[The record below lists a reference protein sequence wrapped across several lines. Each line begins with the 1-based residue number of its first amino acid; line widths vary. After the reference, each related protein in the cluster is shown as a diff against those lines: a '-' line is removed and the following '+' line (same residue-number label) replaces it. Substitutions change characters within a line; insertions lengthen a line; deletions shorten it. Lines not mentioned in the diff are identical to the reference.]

1 MNGHRTEYTVE
12 RMCKVLGVSSSSYY
26 YWLKHPV
33 SINELKP
40 QELLLQIKQIYQQSR
55 CCYGS
60 PRITMGLKQ
69 VGVMVSRPRV
79 ARMMK
84 RANLKSIVRR
94 KYRIQTTGFRHTYI
108 VAENHLGRDFTAKRL
123 AEKWVSD
130 ITYIKTGEGWLY
142 LATVLDL
149 ADRKITS

>member
-1 MNGHRTEYTVE
+1 M
-12 RMCKVLGVSSSSYY
+12 
-26 YWLKHPV
+26 
-33 SINELKP
+33 ELK
-40 QELLLQIKQIYQQSR
+40 QA
-55 CCYGS
+55 
-60 PRITMGLKQ
+60 
-69 VGVMVSRPRV
+69 GVMVSRPRV
-79 ARMMK
+79 TRMMK
-84 RANLKSIVRR
+84 RANLKIIVRR
-94 KYRIQTTGFRHTYI
+94 KYRIQTTDSRHTYV